1 MASTPAPVGCYRNQ
15 YPIGMPVT
23 TCLGRRGCRN
33 KTNVRGWLVVVAQE
47 MLNAQAAAGIP

>member
-23 TCLGRRGCRN
+23 TCLGRRGYRN

-47 MLNAQAAAGIP
+47 MLNAHAAAGIP